1 MIVTK
6 FEHCRS
12 SLLWAIFLANIC
24 PFFFYHWWG
33 VLSMFPSILHFSQKQ
48 SHYKKWLSNLGSL
61 KCNWDLNHTLDM
73 FAKEKERKLSTRI
86 VKNVLKI
93 IDKYIKSK
101 KCMIN
106 EIQSWYLTKY
116 IYLME
121 CTKNKKTII
130 HEFENMKFNLQ
141 HHLNLTFDSMAT
153 CICEAC

>member
-1 MIVTK
+1 
-6 FEHCRS
+6 
-12 SLLWAIFLANIC
+12 
-24 PFFFYHWWG
+24 
-33 VLSMFPSILHFSQKQ
+33 
-48 SHYKKWLSNLGSL
+48 
-61 KCNWDLNHTLDM
+61 
-73 FAKEKERKLSTRI
+73 
-86 VKNVLKI
+86 LKI